1 MSWNKNGRT
10 LKEDIKLIHRG
21 LREFNRIL
29 PGQLQYVAGRSLVG
43 AVSPY
48 VAVIAMAGILGELT
62 GGRSVEK
69 LLLYVAVSLA
79 AAFLL
84 TVVKSILEARISVGY
99 SDLFAVH
106 EIHLTDKAYGLPYEL
121 LESEEVRSLR
131 DQVSGSISVSGA
143 GMASLYWD
151 MEAICASLCTGV
163 LALVLCIRYG
173 ARMAPGVLPGLLAPT
188 LLCAWVSCRMT
199 SRRWDVS
206 YQVFEQ
212 GAAYQRYGDFYTMN
226 YLPDENMGM
235 DIRIFRQ
242 KKLVLAE
249 SQRKCYELFAR
260 GKRKEMRA
268 DSFYGSVKL
277 LCTGICGLAV
287 YGLVAAQSLQGRVP
301 VGDVLVLYSTVT
313 SLILALG
320 NMAETF
326 TDLRNNNT
334 HLTRY
339 FAYMDLPDETAV
351 NPQDSGAREPSHA
364 EQARQTEQTGQ
375 STEQAGQT
383 EQTGQSME
391 QAGQTEQTGQSMEQ
405 TGQTERAGQS
415 AERNGQNQ
423 VVRRAEESAPEI
435 RFEHVSFRYPGSAS
449 KALRDVSLTIHSGE
463 KLAIVGENGSGKT
476 TLIKLLCRLYRP
488 TEGRIL
494 VNGRDIWSYSPEA
507 YQQLL
512 STVFQDFSL
521 FAFSLGANVAA
532 SRSYDRQRVRTAL
545 IQAGL
550 REKMERLPRGL
561 DQALTT
567 DYEEDGVRLSGGE
580 AQKAAI
586 ARALYKDGAV
596 LILDEPTAALDP
608 YAEKAIYEHL
618 FKSLERSC
626 GKSRTLLSISHR
638 LSTCRYC
645 DRVAVFSQGRLAQ
658 LGTHRQLV
666 LEKGSPYQRLWQA
679 QARYYQEG

>member
-29 PGQLQYVAGRSLVG
+29 PGQLQYVAGRSLLG
-43 AVSPY
+43 AVCPY

-62 GGRSVEK
+62 GSRSLEK
-69 LLLYVAVSLA
+69 MLLYAAVSVAVV
-79 AAFLL
+79 FLL
-84 TVVKSILEARISVGY
+84 TMVKSILEARISVGY
-99 SDLFAVH
+99 SDLFAAH
-106 EIHLTDKAYGLPYEL
+106 EIHLTDKAYDLPYEL

-151 MEAICASLCTGV
+151 MESMCSNLCMGV
-163 LALVLCIRYG
+163 IALVLCIRYG
-173 ARMAPGVLPGLLAPT
+173 VQMALGVLPVLL
-188 LLCAWVSCRMT
+188 LLVVVCTWISCRMT

-212 GAAYQRYGDFYTMN
+212 GAAYQRYGDYYTMN

-249 SQRKCYELFAR
+249 SQKKCYEPFAR

-277 LCTGICGLAV
+277 LCTGVCGLAV
-287 YGLVAAQSLQGRVP
+287 YGLVAVQSLQGHVP
-301 VGDVLVLYSTVT
+301 VGDVLVLYSAVT
-313 SLILALG
+313 SLILALS

-334 HLTRY
+334 HLTHY
-339 FAYMDLPDETAV
+339 FAYMDLSEEGKE
-351 NPQDSGAREPSHA
+351 SFSSSK
-364 EQARQTEQTGQ
+364 TGK
-375 STEQAGQT
+375 
-383 EQTGQSME
+383 
-391 QAGQTEQTGQSMEQ
+391 
-405 TGQTERAGQS
+405 
-415 AERNGQNQ
+415 NGQEPAD
-423 VVRRAEESAPEI
+423 RRAVQEI
-435 RFEHVSFRYPGSAS
+435 RFEHVSFCYPGSEAY
-449 KALRDVSLTIHSGE
+449 ALQDVSLTIHGGE

-494 VNGRDIWSYSPEA
+494 WGGRDIWSYSTDA
-507 YQQLL
+507 YQQML

-521 FAFSLGANVAA
+521 FAFSIGANVAA
-532 SRSYDRQRVRTAL
+532 SREFDRQRAKTAL

-550 REKMERLPRGL
+550 QEKLECLPRGL
-561 DQALTT
+561 DQAIST

-608 YAEKAIYEHL
+608 YAEAAIYEHL
-618 FKSLERSC
+618 FNSLERLS

-638 LSTCRYC
+638 LSTCRHC
-645 DRVAVFSQGRLAQ
+645 DRVAVFYQGRLVQ

-666 LEKGSPYQRLWQA
+666 QEENSPYQRLWQA
-679 QARYYQEG
+679 QAKYYQECPK

>member
-29 PGQLQYVAGRSLVG
+29 PGQLQYVAGRSLLG
-43 AVSPY
+43 AVCPY
-48 VAVIAMAGILGELT
+48 VAVIAMSGILGELT
-62 GGRSVEK
+62 GSRSLEK
-69 LLLYVAVSLA
+69 MALYAAVSVVVV
-79 AAFLL
+79 FLL
-84 TVVKSILEARISVGY
+84 TMVKSILEARISVGY
-99 SDLFAVH
+99 SDLFAAH
-106 EIHLTDKAYGLPYEL
+106 EIHLTDKAYDLPYEL

-151 MEAICASLCTGV
+151 MESICSSLCMGV
-163 LALVLCIRYG
+163 IALVLCIRYG
-173 ARMAPGVLPGLLAPT
+173 MQMALGVLPGLL
-188 LLCAWVSCRMT
+188 LLVALCTWISCRMT
-199 SRRWDVS
+199 SRRWDVG

-249 SQRKCYELFAR
+249 SQRKCYEPFAR

-277 LCTGICGLAV
+277 LCTGVCGLAV
-287 YGLVAAQSLQGRVP
+287 YGLVAVQSLQGRVP
-301 VGDVLVLYSTVT
+301 VGDVLVLYSAVT
-313 SLILALG
+313 SLILALS

-334 HLTRY
+334 HLTHY
-339 FAYMDLPDETAV
+339 FAYMDLPEEGKESFSLSKTGKDGQEPAGRSAV
-351 NPQDSGAREPSHA
+351 Q
-364 EQARQTEQTGQ
+364 
-375 STEQAGQT
+375 
-383 EQTGQSME
+383 
-391 QAGQTEQTGQSMEQ
+391 
-405 TGQTERAGQS
+405 
-415 AERNGQNQ
+415 
-423 VVRRAEESAPEI
+423 EI
-435 RFEHVSFRYPGSAS
+435 CFEHVSFCYPGSEAY
-449 KALRDVSLTIHSGE
+449 ALQDVNLTIHGGE

-494 VNGRDIWSYSPEA
+494 WGGRDIWSYSADA
-507 YQQLL
+507 YQQML

-521 FAFSLGANVAA
+521 FAFSIGANVAA
-532 SRSYDRQRVRTAL
+532 SREFDRQRAKTAL

-550 REKMERLPRGL
+550 QEKLERLPRGL
-561 DQALTT
+561 DQAIST

-608 YAEKAIYEHL
+608 YAEAAIYEHL
-618 FKSLERSC
+618 FNSLERPS
-626 GKSRTLLSISHR
+626 GRSRTLLSISHR

-645 DRVAVFSQGRLAQ
+645 DRVAVFYRGRLVQ

-666 LEKGSPYQRLWQA
+666 QEENSSYQRLWQA
-679 QARYYQEG
+679 QARYYQKCPK

>member
-10 LKEDIKLIHRG
+10 LKEDINLIHRG

-29 PGQLQYVAGRSLVG
+29 PGQLQYVAGRSLLG
-43 AVSPY
+43 AVCPY

-62 GGRSVEK
+62 GSRSLEK
-69 LLLYVAVSLA
+69 VLLYAAVSVVVV
-79 AAFLL
+79 FLL
-84 TVVKSILEARISVGY
+84 TMVKSILEARISVGY
-99 SDLFAVH
+99 SDLFAAH
-106 EIHLTDKAYGLPYEL
+106 EIHLTDKAYDLPFEL

-151 MEAICASLCTGV
+151 MESICSSLCMGV
-163 LALVLCIRYG
+163 IALVLCIHYG
-173 ARMAPGVLPGLLAPT
+173 MQMTLGVLPGLL
-188 LLCAWVSCRMT
+188 LLVALCTWISCRMT
-199 SRRWDVS
+199 SRRWDVG

-212 GAAYQRYGDFYTMN
+212 GAAYQRYGDYYTMN

-249 SQRKCYELFAR
+249 SQRKCYEPFAR

-277 LCTGICGLAV
+277 LCTGVCGLAV
-287 YGLVAAQSLQGRVP
+287 YGLVAVQSLQGRVP
-301 VGDVLVLYSTVT
+301 VGDVLVLYSAVT
-313 SLILALG
+313 SLILALS

-334 HLTRY
+334 HLTHY
-339 FAYMDLPDETAV
+339 FAYMDLSEEGKESFSSSKTGKYG
-351 NPQDSGAREPSHA
+351 QEP
-364 EQARQTEQTGQ
+364 
-375 STEQAGQT
+375 AGR
-383 EQTGQSME
+383 S
-391 QAGQTEQTGQSMEQ
+391 
-405 TGQTERAGQS
+405 
-415 AERNGQNQ
+415 
-423 VVRRAEESAPEI
+423 VVQEI
-435 RFEHVSFRYPGSAS
+435 RFEHVSFCYPGSEAY
-449 KALRDVSLTIHSGE
+449 ALQDVSLTIHGGE

-488 TEGRIL
+488 TEGQIL
-494 VNGRDIWSYSPEA
+494 LNGRDIWSYSSDA
-507 YQQLL
+507 YQQML

-521 FAFSLGANVAA
+521 FAFSIGANVAA
-532 SRSYDRQRVRTAL
+532 SREFDRQRAKTAL

-550 REKMERLPRGL
+550 QEKLERLPRGL
-561 DQALTT
+561 DQAIST

-608 YAEKAIYEHL
+608 YAEAAIYEHL
-618 FKSLERSC
+618 FNSLERPS

-645 DRVAVFSQGRLAQ
+645 DRVAVFYQGRLVQ

-666 LEKGSPYQRLWQA
+666 QEENSSYQRLWQA
-679 QARYYQEG
+679 QARYYQECSE

>member
-10 LKEDIKLIHRG
+10 LNEDIKLIHRG

-29 PGQLQYVAGRSLVG
+29 PGQLYYVAGRSLLG
-43 AVSPY
+43 ATCPY

-62 GGRSVEK
+62 GDRSLEK
-69 LLLYVAVSLA
+69 LCLYVVVSVAVV
-79 AAFLL
+79 FLL
-84 TVVKSILEARISVGY
+84 TLVKSILEARISVGY
-99 SDLFAVH
+99 SDLFAAH
-106 EIHLTDKAYGLPYEL
+106 EIHLTDKAYDLPYEL
-121 LESEEVRSLR
+121 LESEGVRSLR

-151 MEAICASLCTGV
+151 MEAMCSSLCMGV
-163 LALVLCIRYG
+163 IALVLCIHYR
-173 ARMAPGVLPGLLAPT
+173 RQMALGVLPGLLA
-188 LLCAWVSCRMT
+188 LVALCAWISCRMT
-199 SRRWDVS
+199 SRRWDVG

-212 GAAYQRYGDFYTMN
+212 GAAYQRYGDYYTMN
-226 YLPDENMGM
+226 YLPDEDMGM

-249 SQRKCYELFAR
+249 SQKKCYEPFAK

-287 YGLVAAQSLQGRVP
+287 YGLVAMQSLQGRVP
-301 VGDVLVLYSTVT
+301 VGDVLVLYSAVT
-313 SLILALG
+313 SLILALS

-334 HLTRY
+334 HLTHY
-339 FAYMDLPDETAV
+339 FAYMDLPDEGAGNIRERGDRESGHAKQAGKKQSV
-351 NPQDSGAREPSHA
+351 ESMQQEGQEGKRQEESPGPQEG
-364 EQARQTEQTGQ
+364 QRQDESLSQQTGR
-375 STEQAGQT
+375 GQT
-383 EQTGQSME
+383 VQSEEEPVREICFEQ
-391 QAGQTEQTGQSMEQ
+391 
-405 TGQTERAGQS
+405 
-415 AERNGQNQ
+415 
-423 VVRRAEESAPEI
+423 
-435 RFEHVSFRYPGSAS
+435 VSFCYPGSETY
-449 KALRDVSLTIHSGE
+449 ALQDVSLTIRGGE
-463 KLAIVGENGSGKT
+463 KLAMVGENGSGKT

-494 VNGRDIWSYSPEA
+494 LNGRDIWSYPAEA
-507 YQQLL
+507 YQRLL
-512 STVFQDFSL
+512 STVFQDFSQ
-521 FAFSLGANVAA
+521 FAFSIGANVAA
-532 SRSYDRQRVRTAL
+532 SRSYDRQRAETAL

-550 REKMERLPRGL
+550 QEKLEGLPRGL
-561 DQALTT
+561 DQAIST

-608 YAEKAIYEHL
+608 YAEAAIYEHL
-618 FKSLERSC
+618 FKSLERLS

-645 DRVAVFSQGRLAQ
+645 DRIAVFSQGRLVQ

-666 LEKGSPYQRLWQA
+666 LEEGGHYQRLWQA
-679 QARYYQEG
+679 QARYYQKE